1 MRSVGPYGTERV
13 RLDGDATEAPTWWS
27 AYEAQLAMS
36 GISPRSREVIRADAE
51 HIVDRGIF
59 GAGEPGLAGWPASRE
74 RRGLVMG
81 AVQSGKTASMMAVA
95 AKALDRGVDALVVL
109 GGTRT
114 ALWRQTFERLTA
126 QLDSLERPVH
136 RRELI
141 PRPDLVRA
149 GGGAPADLYA
159 LAQPRARRLVA
170 KRRPLVAVVMKN
182 VAHLERIAASL
193 ATLYDEVHAAGRPFH
208 VVVMDDEADDSS
220 VVDAAAEAADE
231 WDFAQRKQIPRRIL
245 DLWEDRGRPGETR
258 FPEVYATYVAYTAT
272 PQANFLQDP
281 SNPLAPRDFV
291 ASLRTPGPEGSAEE
305 RTSSY
310 RVPEGP
316 RAWYTGGEVFYRTL
330 SSVPLCVPV
339 DDEEPHDAIQDAVR
353 AYLVACALRVRR
365 LGLAHG
371 PRTARGTVFATR
383 AEAKALPPMSMLI
396 HPSSAKEGHFETA
409 DEVLA
414 WDLGA
419 EPPSVEEHGPEGR
432 YLDAAR
438 LVADLEADEQRWSR
452 WWEEYRRSAAL
463 CGALLGDPAPY
474 PGDESWPEVR
484 RLLVDEVI
492 PATSVAVINS
502 DENADDRPEF
512 DPTETD
518 DGWRAPRNLS
528 TIFVSGNVMARG
540 LTLEG
545 LTTTLFTRASNNPL
559 ADTQMQMQRWFG
571 YRGPII
577 DLCRV
582 FLTSSQV
589 ELFAAYHDNDEALR
603 RDVLAAMGDDGDLP
617 DVRVL
622 QGRAFKATGKIA
634 NVRGVSLYPGARPFI
649 RHLTPPAVDD
659 ENVRLIA
666 ETFDDELVDAPEPL
680 RRRGVLLATPW
691 SLTEVADLLDR
702 LRYDDHGPGQDGLEA
717 SRWTSVAHHA
727 RLEPDDPLA
736 PLYRAPSV
744 DGGVDLGP
752 LSPYSIAAYL
762 RTWAACLDRAVPGM
776 VTTDEPPVQWSL
788 VDLGARRRRQPRFWI
803 GLRLGGGDPV
813 PSGPL
818 TGLGFVVRPMERK
831 VGDTNALDASWGSR
845 NLEGGQYF
853 GDEFFDR
860 RVLGEQPVVT
870 SSGARPEGS
879 DGLVLFHLVGRGEGT
894 VSVAV
899 GLNIPL
905 GGPDHVAAV
914 PGRAHDR
921 T

>member
-1 MRSVGPYGTERV
+1 
-13 RLDGDATEAPTWWS
+13 
-27 AYEAQLAMS
+27 
-36 GISPRSREVIRADAE
+36 
-51 HIVDRGIF
+51 
-59 GAGEPGLAGWPASRE
+59 
-74 RRGLVMG
+74 MG

-95 AKALDRGVDALVVL
+95 AMALDRGVDALVVL

-126 QLDSLERPVH
+126 QLDTLELPDH
-136 RRELI
+136 RRELL
-141 PRPDLVRA
+141 PRRDLVRT
-149 GGGAPADLYA
+149 GGGTPADLYA

-170 KRRPLVAVVMKN
+170 RRRPLVAVVMKN

-193 ATLYDEVHAAGRPFH
+193 TTLYDEVHAEGRPFH

-245 DLWEDRGRPGETR
+245 DMWEDRATPGETR
-258 FPEVYATYVAYTAT
+258 CPEVHATYVAYTAT

-291 ASLRTPGPEGSAEE
+291 ASLRTPGPEGTAEE

-330 SSVPLCVPV
+330 GSIPLCVPV
-339 DDEEPHDAIQDAVR
+339 DDEEPHDALQDAVR
-353 AYLVACALRVRR
+353 AYLVACAVRIRR
-365 LGLAHG
+365 LGHTAG
-371 PRTARGTVFATR
+371 PRTARDRLFASR

-396 HPSSAKEGHFETA
+396 HPSAAKEGHFETA
-409 DEVLA
+409 EEVLS
-414 WDLGA
+414 WNRGA
-419 EPPSVEEHGPEGR
+419 EAYPFEDDHGPEGR
-432 YLDAAR
+432 YLDAPR
-438 LVADLEADEQRWSR
+438 LVAELDEDERRWSR
-452 WWEEYRRSAAL
+452 WLDEYQRSAGV
-463 CGALLGDPAPY
+463 CGTLLGDAAPY
-474 PGDESWPEVR
+474 TVEESWPEIR
-484 RLLVDEVI
+484 RLLVEEVI
-492 PATSVAVINS
+492 PGTSVAVINS

-512 DPTETD
+512 DVTEVD
-518 DGWRAPRNLS
+518 CGWRAPRNLS

-545 LTTTLFTRASNNPL
+545 LTTTLFTRSSSNPL

-582 FLTSSQV
+582 FLSAPQV

-603 RDVLAAMGDDGDLP
+603 RDVLAAMADEAELP

-634 NVRGVSLYPGARPFI
+634 NVRGVSLYPGARPFV

-659 ENVRLIA
+659 ENLRLLA
-666 ETFDDELVDAPEPL
+666 GTFDDELVAAPEAL
-680 RRRGVLLATPW
+680 RRRGVLLAAPW
-691 SLTEVADLLDR
+691 SLTDVAGLLDR
-702 LRYDDHGPGQDGLEA
+702 LRYDDHGPGQDSPEA
-717 SRWTSVAHHA
+717 SRWQSVAHHA
-727 RLEPDDPLA
+727 RLGIGDPLM
-736 PLYRAPSV
+736 PLYRAPAV
-744 DGGVDLGP
+744 EGGVDLGP
-752 LSPYSIAAYL
+752 LSPYAIAAYL

-788 VDLGARRRRQPRFWI
+788 VDLDARRRRQPRFWI
-803 GLRLGGGDPV
+803 GLRMGGGERV
-813 PSGPL
+813 SSGPL
-818 TGLGFVVRPMERK
+818 STLSFSVRPMERK
-831 VGDTNALDASWGSR
+831 VGDANALDASWGSR

-879 DGLVLFHLVGRGEGT
+879 DGLVLFHLVDRGEGRL
-894 VSVAV
+894 SVAV

-905 GGPDHVAAV
+905 GGPDHVAAM

>member
-1 MRSVGPYGTERV
+1 
-13 RLDGDATEAPTWWS
+13 
-27 AYEAQLAMS
+27 MS
-36 GISPRSREVIRADAE
+36 GISSRSRAVIGADAE

-59 GAGEPGLAGWPASRE
+59 GAGEPGTNGWPESRE
-74 RRGLVMG
+74 RQGLVMG

-114 ALWRQTFERLTA
+114 ALWRQTFERLVA
-126 QLDSLERPVH
+126 QLDTLERPEH
-136 RRELI
+136 LREII

-159 LAQPRARRLVA
+159 LAQPRARRLVT

-182 VAHLERIAASL
+182 VAHLERAAASL
-193 ATLYDEVHAAGRPFH
+193 ATLYDEVRREGRPFH

-245 DLWEDRGRPGETR
+245 DLWEDRARPGETR

-291 ASLRTPGPEGSAEE
+291 ASLRTPGPEGTAEE

-316 RAWYTGGEVFYRTL
+316 KAWYTGGEVFYRTL
-330 SSVPLCVPV
+330 GSVPLCVPV
-339 DDEEPHDAIQDAVR
+339 DDEDPHDALQDAVR
-353 AYLVACALRVRR
+353 AYLVACAVRLRR
-365 LGLAHG
+365 LGLAYG
-371 PRTARGTVFATR
+371 PRTARDMVFASS

-396 HPSSAKEGHFETA
+396 HPTSAKEGHFEVA
-409 DEVLA
+409 DQVLA
-414 WDLGA
+414 WDLGVT
-419 EPPSVEEHGPEGR
+419 PRPDEEHGPEGR
-432 YLDAAR
+432 YLDTAR
-438 LVADLEADEQRWSR
+438 LVADLEADERRWSR
-452 WWEEYRRSAAL
+452 WLEEYQRSAAL
-463 CGALLGDPAPY
+463 CGSLLGDATLY
-474 PGDESWPEVR
+474 PVEESWPEVR
-484 RLLVDEVI
+484 RLLVEQII

-512 DPTETD
+512 DVTEVEG
-518 DGWRAPRNLS
+518 GWRAPRNLS

-545 LTTTLFTRASNNPL
+545 LTTTLFTRSSNNPL

-582 FLTSSQV
+582 FLGSTQL

-603 RDVLAAMGDDGDLP
+603 REVLAAMTGDATLP

-634 NVRGVSLYPGARPFI
+634 NVRGVSLYPGARPFV

-659 ENVRLIA
+659 ENLRLIA
-666 ETFDDELVDAPEPL
+666 ETFDDELVDTRESL
-680 RRRGVLLATPW
+680 RRSGVLLATPW
-691 SLTEVADLLDR
+691 SLTDVADLLDR
-702 LRYDDHGPGQDGLEA
+702 LRYDDHGPGPDGLEA
-717 SRWTSVAHHA
+717 SRWTSVERHA
-727 RLEPDDPLA
+727 RLEPGDPLA

-744 DGGVDLGP
+744 EGGVELGP
-752 LSPYSIAAYL
+752 FSPYSIAAYL

-788 VDLGARRRRQPRFWI
+788 VDLDARRRRQPRFWV
-803 GLRLGGGDPV
+803 GLRLGGGAPV
-813 PSGPL
+813 ISGPL
-818 TGLGFVVRPMERK
+818 IDLGFVVRPMVRRL
-831 VGDTNALDASWGSR
+831 VDPNTNALDASWGSR
-845 NLEGGQYF
+845 NPEGGQYF

-860 RVLGEQPVVT
+860 RMLGEEPVVT

-879 DGLVLFHLVGRGEGT
+879 DGLVLFHLVGRDEGR

-914 PGRAHDR
+914 PGRPHDR
-921 T
+921 A